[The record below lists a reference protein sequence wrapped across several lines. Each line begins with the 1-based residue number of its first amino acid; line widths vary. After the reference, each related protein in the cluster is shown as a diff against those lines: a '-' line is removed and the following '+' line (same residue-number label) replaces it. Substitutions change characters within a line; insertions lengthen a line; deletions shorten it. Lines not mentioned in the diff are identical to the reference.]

1 MTATAPVKGLE
12 ALSVTVSGPG
22 WVVAVV
28 PVVVAGVGFMPLRS
42 NVPVPD

>member
-1 MTATAPVKGLE
+1 MTATAPVKGLV

-28 PVVVAGVGFMPLRS
+28 AVVPRCSCPLLVRA
-42 NVPVPD
+42 